1 MSKSNEK
8 FHKLMKKVTHYE
20 KKSATS
26 EKSHI
31 LGKNEKN

>member
-8 FHKLMKKVTHYE
+8 FYKLMKKVTHY
-20 KKSATS
+20 KKKAETS

-31 LGKNEKN
+31 LGKKGKN